1 MNKQSKWIAMSLV
14 ALMFLAFLAAGCGS
28 ASKAPATAQ
37 TPAKKTALATV
48 KERGKL
54 IIATSGNFAPMTYVD
69 SKGEL
74 AGFDIDLGKQLAKGL
89 GVEVQFVTGNIAAL
103 LPGLLAGQFDIVMS
117 GLAVTP
123 KRKESIDFTTAYG
136 TSAQTAVSLVS
147 NPAVKGL
154 DNLSGLVVGSL
165 SGTPQHEWVT
175 KKGGYK
181 ESKEY
186 PGNAEAFTDLKAG
199 RIDLYVVSTIVA
211 GDYIKR
217 DASPDRKLHMAGTP
231 VNPVEMAVGLRKN
244 EPELKA
250 ALDEIIKKLAAD
262 GTLNKFGVKYV
273 GAPIPLPAKK

>member
-1 MNKQSKWIAMSLV
+1 MRNRIQMIATVLISITL
-14 ALMFLAFLAAGCGS
+14 LAFVAAGCGS
-28 ASKAPATAQ
+28 SASTPAPAPT
-37 TPAKKTALATV
+37 KKTALATV

-69 SKGEL
+69 GAGEL
-74 AGFDIDLGKQLAKGL
+74 AGFDIELGKLLAKGL
-89 GVEVQFVTGNIAAL
+89 GVEVQFTTGNIAAL
-103 LPGLLAGQFDIVMS
+103 LPGMLAGQFDIVMS
-117 GLAVTP
+117 GLAVTD
-123 KRKESIDFTTAYG
+123 KRRESIDFTTAYG
-136 TSAQTAVSLVS
+136 TSAQTAVALVGNKS
-147 NPAVKGL
+147 VTGL

-181 ESKEY
+181 DSKEY
-186 PGNAEAFTDLKAG
+186 PGNAEAFTDLKTG

-217 DASPDRKLHMAGTP
+217 DTTTTNKLQMVGKP

-244 EPELKA
+244 EPEFKA

-262 GTLNKFGVKYV
+262 GTLNKLGVKYV
-273 GAPIPLPAKK
+273 GAPIPLTKK